1 MTAEEEAPKDPG
13 AFKPHASVTDNE
25 ILGESAF
32 PFPVNTKNLS
42 KRCKQQ
48 SNYKILGEKIL
59 VTTENKVCSG
69 QFVV

>member
-32 PFPVNTKNLS
+32 PFPVNKLKTSIS
-42 KRCKQQ
+42 K
-48 SNYKILGEKIL
+48 I
-59 VTTENKVCSG
+59 VMP
-69 QFVV
+69 